1 MCVCNGG
8 HSMGKGPVAGAGVAG
23 LSNCKEASGV
33 GTEWVRK
40 KVVRAKTRESGG
52 GQVTEG
58 LAGNYQGFG
67 FSSG

>member
-1 MCVCNGG
+1 M
-8 HSMGKGPVAGAGVAG
+8 AG